1 MEETFRNTKL
11 QNLHGLENWDIRGLR
26 DLNYTFRDSIL
37 LEDISALENW
47 DASGLTRMQHTFEGC
62 TNLTS
67 LTGLENWNTS
77 NITDLNG
84 TFSKTGITN
93 LNPLARKLV
102 TPESGD
108 SYYAWDTSAMT
119 SLSSTFRNA
128 SSLSDISGISNW
140 NIQPES
146 LGTTFSGTGITSV
159 AALRDWDV
167 SNLTSIN
174 SMLENTS
181 NLTSLSGLENWGDK
195 LGNLRTASWTFA
207 NSGVEDATNLNS
219 WVLPSF
225 ATYGKNRTF
234 DNTPAAANGL
244 LPSWY

>member
-1 MEETFRNTKL
+1 
-11 QNLHGLENWDIRGLR
+11 
-26 DLNYTFRDSIL
+26 
-37 LEDISALENW
+37 
-47 DASGLTRMQHTFEGC
+47 MQGTFEGC

-67 LTGLENWNTS
+67 LTGLENWDTS
-77 NITDLNG
+77 NITALNS
-84 TFSKTGITN
+84 TFSKAGITN

-102 TPESGD
+102 TPESGNP
-108 SYYAWDTSAMT
+108 YYAWDTSAMT
-119 SLSSTFRNA
+119 SLSNTFKDA
-128 SSLSDISGISNW
+128 SSLTDISGISNW
-140 NIQPES
+140 NIQPQS
-146 LGTTFSGTGITSV
+146 LSYTFSGTGITSV
-159 AALRDWDV
+159 AALRDWNV
-167 SNLTSIN
+167 GSLTSIDG
-174 SMLENTS
+174 MLEKTS

-195 LGNLRTASWTFA
+195 LSNLRSASWTFA